1 MPRTWDEAT
10 FTAKLAAFVKL
21 PDATAALDLARQGD
35 ERAFEAIV
43 KASVDYM
50 EGPEGIAYREAL
62 RALATPELLAR
73 WLGRGVN
80 ERRTAALAL
89 TAREPDHVTLIRKA
103 LADEDDAVRAI
114 ARRSLRSWRRSDA
127 LHGLARELLV
137 HSDARV
143 RAEAAEILGGMAD
156 KADVNPLRDA
166 LGRETDAR
174 ARTLLTRAIERI
186 G

>member
-10 FTAKLAAFVKL
+10 FAAKLAAFTKL
-21 PDATAALDLARQGD
+21 PDAAAALDLARQGD

-62 RALATPELLAR
+62 RALAAPELLAR
-73 WLGRGVN
+73 WLGRGVDD
-80 ERRTAALAL
+80 RRTASLAL
-89 TAREPDHVTLIRKA
+89 TAREPDHVPLIRKA
-103 LADEDDAVRAI
+103 LGDADDAVRAI
-114 ARRSLRSWRRSDA
+114 ARRSLRSWRRSDG
-127 LHGLARELLV
+127 LRDLARELLG
-137 HSDARV
+137 HGDARV

-156 KADVNPLRDA
+156 KADLNPLRDA
-166 LGRETDAR
+166 LAGETDAR
-174 ARTLLTRAIERI
+174 TRGHLTRAIERI

>member
-10 FTAKLAAFVKL
+10 FTAKLSAFIQL
-21 PDATAALDLARQGD
+21 PDAVAALDLARQGD

-50 EGPEGIAYREAL
+50 EGPDGVAYREAL

-89 TAREPDHVTLIRKA
+89 TAREPAHVALIRKA
-103 LADEDDAVRAI
+103 LADADDAVRAI
-114 ARRSLRSWRRSDA
+114 ARRSLRSWRRGDA
-127 LHGLARELLV
+127 LHGLARELLA
-137 HSDARV
+137 HGDARV

-156 KADVNPLRDA
+156 RADVDTLRDA
-166 LGRETDAR
+166 LAGETDAR
-174 ARTLLTRAIERI
+174 TRGHLTRAIERI